1 MGLSLTARR
10 STLPYAIFGF
20 WLLAMFAAWT
30 LPLLSRPAQG
40 APKASTSQERK
51 QDVRHQEKHDGD
63 KRQRKEGFTPGRFPE
78 ALDHALLTG
87 SYEPAEPVSLGPYTA
102 AQASQNS
109 PVFPASSCGTN
120 NLRYWRR
127 PGNGTTAFA
136 EFDGALYKA
145 TEPTPQPTPSAPQW
159 DSGIRINFYESCLH
173 SGRG

>member
-1 MGLSLTARR
+1 MGLSLAARR
-10 STLPYAIFGF
+10 STLPYAIFAF

-51 QDVRHQEKHDGD
+51 EDVRAHGTK
-63 KRQRKEGFTPGRFPE
+63 KPRRKEGFTPGSFPE
-78 ALDHALLTG
+78 AIDHALLTG
-87 SYEPAEPVSLGPYTA
+87 SYKAADPVSLGPYSA

-109 PVFPASSCGTN
+109 PIFPAGSCGTN

-136 EFDGALYKA
+136 EFDGALYQA
-145 TEPTPQPTPSAPQW
+145 TEQKYPPPPPPPRW
-159 DSGIRINFYESCLH
+159 DAGIRINFYDSCRH
-173 SGRG
+173 VGSG